1 VRKYC
6 CPRITIKIE
15 APLPLNFPKRC
26 PDWLLPKTG
35 YPDLGKSNM
44 TITRNLGGCR
54 KYRSNRSNS
63 LYFSSHVSLFL
74 HFNKLLWYETN
85 SYSIFPLKEHV
96 GPIWKQ
102 SKIVKSTRRI
112 VISQGNTLH
121 QPLDLNL
128 TWIRHHL
135 KQNPKPKIPT
145 NKSELAAPNK
155 KEKAWF
161 FMLISAP
168 FLDRWF
174 SQSNGWYQ
182 LIRAW
187 GNSSHGHG
195 TYKREEG
202 NTETSTISCRY
213 RKGERWIIS
222 SRRLQLV
229 CDVYWVPVGEA
240 GPESLA
246 R

>member
-44 TITRNLGGCR
+44 TITRNLGGCT

-128 TWIRHHL
+128 TWI
-135 KQNPKPKIPT
+135 PT
-145 NKSELAAPNK
+145 NKTELAAPTK

-161 FMLISAP
+161 FMLISEP
-168 FLDRWF
+168 YLDRWF

-182 LIRAW
+182 LIRGW

-202 NTETSTISCRY
+202 DISCD
-213 RKGERWIIS
+213 
-222 SRRLQLV
+222 V
-229 CDVYWVPVGEA
+229 CWVPVGEA
-240 GPESLA
+240 GPESLT